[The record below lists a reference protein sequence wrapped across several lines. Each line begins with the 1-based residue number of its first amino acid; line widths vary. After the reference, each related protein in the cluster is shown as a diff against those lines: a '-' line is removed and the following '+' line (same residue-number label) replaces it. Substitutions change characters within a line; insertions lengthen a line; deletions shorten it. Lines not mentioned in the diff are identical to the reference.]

1 VDSPVPTARSAR
13 AKAAHLAREIEPRTH
28 LPYARHL
35 TDRIIALDTGALMM
49 SFRLEGAS
57 FETADVRDLNDWHA
71 KLNGAWRN
79 LASDRL
85 AVWHH
90 LIRRRDDFYPAGA
103 FRSAFARDLDAAYRA
118 RIGAEQ
124 MYVNELYVSLVLH
137 PGRDA
142 SDRAQAFVTRWSQ
155 RMKGRSAD
163 RDRADEAEI
172 EAVKLLEDAGR
183 DLVQY
188 LARYGAT
195 PLGLEQRSGLHYSEP
210 LRLLRQILTG
220 RCEPVPLVRGHLG
233 SAVYT
238 ARVIF
243 GRETL
248 EIRDACNARY
258 AGVFGIKEYPA
269 TTRPGLWDGVLS
281 ARFAFV
287 AAQSFSFLSKAAAR
301 AVMERKQNQMTSA
314 RDRATSQIAGL
325 DDALDDL
332 MSNRFVMGDHQA
344 SLLVYGDTPR
354 ELGDNLSKA
363 RALLADSGLV
373 VAREDLALEAA
384 FWAQFPGNFKLRSR
398 PAAIN
403 SRNFAALAPFHTHPA
418 GKAEANH
425 WGPAVAL
432 LRTSAGSPFYFNFH
446 VGDLGHTFICG
457 PSGSGK
463 TVVQNFMLA
472 QLEKLGAQQV
482 FIDKDRG
489 AEIFVRACGGT
500 YLALKTGEPTGFA
513 PFKALAYTPAN
524 RAFLTSL
531 VRQVATPPDRPLSV
545 QEDRAIED
553 AVMALAPLPA
563 EQRSISALRTLLGQ
577 RDAGGVGAR
586 LERWARGGPLGW
598 VLDNEVDAL
607 SLDAR
612 FLGFDMTHFL
622 DHAEVRTP
630 IMMYLF
636 HRLSALVDGRRLVV
650 DIDEFWKAL
659 GDEAFRGLAQDG
671 LKTYRK
677 QNAFMVFGT
686 QSPADVLRSD
696 ISHTILEQCATKI
709 FLPNPHAQMRDY
721 VDGFGLTER
730 EYRLV
735 REDIA
740 PESRQFL
747 VKQGLNSVVVELN
760 LDGLSDALA
769 ILSGRTE
776 TVELLDRLRLD
787 HGDAYADWAAPFHQQ
802 RRGLS

>member
-1 VDSPVPTARSAR
+1 MANAG
-13 AKAAHLAREIEPRTH
+13 AALKRELEPRAS
-28 LPYARHL
+28 LPYARHA
-35 TDRIIALDTGALMM
+35 TPQIIALDTGAMM
-49 SFRLEGAS
+49 ISFRLEGAS
-57 FETADVRDLNDWHA
+57 FETADIRDLNDWHA

-79 LASDRL
+79 LASDHL

-90 LIRRRDDFYPAGA
+90 LVRRADDRYPAGR
-103 FRSAFARDLDAAYRA
+103 FRSAFATELDQAYRA
-118 RIGAEQ
+118 RIGAERLF
-124 MYVNELYVSLVLH
+124 VNELYVTLVLH
-137 PGRDA
+137 PGRGA
-142 SDRAQAFVTRWSQ
+142 QDRAQATA
-155 RMKGRSAD
+155 GRLTARFGRKADAADSEAD
-163 RDRADEAEI
+163 RI
-172 EAVKLLEDAGR
+172 KLLTDAGR
-183 DLVQY
+183 DLAQY
-188 LARYGAT
+188 LGRYGPT
-195 PLGLEQRSGLHYSEP
+195 PLGLVERDGLLFSEP
-210 LRLLRQILTG
+210 LSLLRVVLTG
-220 RCEPVPLVRGHLG
+220 SDEPVPLVRGHLG
-233 SAVYT
+233 SAIYT
-238 ARVIF
+238 ARLIF
-243 GRETL
+243 GRESL
-248 EIRDACNARY
+248 EIREAAEARF

-269 TTRPGLWDGVLS
+269 QTRPGLWDGLLS
-281 ARFAFV
+281 ARFPFV
-287 AAQSFSFLSKAAAR
+287 ATQSFSFLSKAAAR

-344 SLLVYGDTPR
+344 SLLVYGETPR
-354 ELGDNLSKA
+354 SLADHMSKA

-403 SRNFAALAPFHTHPA
+403 SKNFAALAPFHTHPA
-418 GKAEANH
+418 GRATGNH
-425 WGPAVAL
+425 WGVAVAL
-432 LRTSAGSPFYFNFH
+432 LKTSAGSPFHFNFH

-472 QLEKLGAQQV
+472 QLEKLEPQQV

-500 YLALKTGEPTGFA
+500 YLTLKTGEPTGFA
-513 PFKALAYTPAN
+513 PFKALDYSPAN
-524 RAFLTSL
+524 RAFLASL
-531 VRQVATPPDRPLSV
+531 VRKMASPPDRTLSA
-545 QEDRAIED
+545 QEDRAIEE
-553 AVMALAPLPA
+553 AVAALAPLPTD
-563 EQRSISALRTLLGQ
+563 QRSLRALRALLGQ
-577 RDAGGVGAR
+577 RDAGGIGAR
-586 LERWARGGPLGW
+586 LDRWCKGGPLGW
-598 VLDNEVDAL
+598 VLDNDADAL

-636 HRLSALVDGRRLVV
+636 HRLTALVDGRRLVI

-709 FLPNPHAQMRDY
+709 FLPNPHAQARDY
-721 VDGFGLTER
+721 VEGFGLTER

-735 REDIA
+735 REDLA
-740 PESRQFL
+740 PERRQFL
-747 VKQGLNSVVVELN
+747 IKQGLNSVVVELN
-760 LDGLSDALA
+760 LDGLADQVA

-776 TVELLDRLRLD
+776 TVDLLDRLRAV
-787 HGDAYADWAAPFHQQ
+787 HGDAYADWSTPFHQQ

>member
-1 VDSPVPTARSAR
+1 VGSSANASAVLR
-13 AKAAHLAREIEPRTH
+13 RELDTRLS
-28 LPYARHL
+28 LPYARHV
-35 TDRIIALDTGALMM
+35 TEEIVALDTGALMLC
-49 SFRLEGAS
+49 FRLDGAS
-57 FETADVRDLNDWHA
+57 FETADIRDLNDWHS

-85 AVWHH
+85 AIWHH
-90 LIRRRDDFYPAGA
+90 LVRRADDRYPEGQ
-103 FRSAFARDLDAAYRA
+103 FRSVFAADLDQAYRE
-118 RIGAEQ
+118 RVGSQ
-124 MYVNELYVSLVLH
+124 RMFVNELYVTLVLH
-137 PGRDA
+137 PGRA
-142 SDRAQAFVTRWSQ
+142 APDRAQALVAKVARRW
-155 RMKGRSAD
+155 GGASAI
-163 RDRADEAEI
+163 DEGEG
-172 EAVKLLEDAGR
+172 ERVKLLAGAGR

-188 LARYGAT
+188 LGRYAPS
-195 PLGLEQRSGLHYSEP
+195 PLGVAPRNGLLFSEP
-210 LRLLRQILTG
+210 MSLLRLVLTG
-220 RCEPVPLVRGHLG
+220 SDELVPLVRGHLG
-233 SAVYT
+233 SAIYT
-238 ARVIF
+238 SRVIF

-248 EIRDACNARY
+248 EIRDAVSARF
-258 AGVFGIKEYPA
+258 GGMLGIKEYPA
-269 TTRPGLWDGVLS
+269 TTRPGLWDGLLS
-281 ARFAFV
+281 ARFPFV
-287 AAQSFSFLSKAAAR
+287 ASQSFTFLSKASAR

-314 RDRATSQIAGL
+314 RDRASSQIAGL

-344 SLLVYGDTPR
+344 SVLVYGETPP
-354 ELGDNLSKA
+354 ELADHLSKA

-418 GKAEANH
+418 GKANGNH

-432 LRTSAGSPFYFNFH
+432 LKTSAGSPFHFNFH

-489 AEIFVRACGGT
+489 AELFVRACGGT

-513 PFKALAYTPAN
+513 PFKVLTYSPAN
-524 RAFLTSL
+524 RAFLASL
-531 VRQVATPPDRPLSV
+531 VRKIATPPDRTLSA
-545 QEDRAIED
+545 QEDRAIEE
-553 AVMALAPLPA
+553 AVAALAPLPA
-563 EQRSISALRTLLGQ
+563 EQRSLAALRALLGQ
-577 RDAGGVGAR
+577 RDAGGIGAR
-586 LERWARGGPLGW
+586 LERWCKGGPLGW
-598 VLDNEVDAL
+598 VLDNDADAL
-607 SLDAR
+607 SFEAR

-622 DHAEVRTP
+622 DHVEVRTP
-630 IMMYLF
+630 VMMYLF
-636 HRLSALVDGRRLVV
+636 HRLSQLVDGRRLVV

-677 QNAFMVFGT
+677 QNALMVFGT
-686 QSPADVLRSD
+686 QSPADVLRSE
-696 ISHTILEQCATKI
+696 ISHTILEQCATKV
-709 FLPNPHAQMRDY
+709 FLPNPHAQAHDY

-730 EYRLV
+730 EFRLV
-735 REDIA
+735 REDLM
-740 PESRQFL
+740 PERRQFL

-760 LDGLSDALA
+760 LDGLSDQVA

-776 TVELLDRLRLD
+776 TVELLDRLRAV
-787 HGDAYADWAAPFHQQ
+787 HGDAYADWAQPFQLQ